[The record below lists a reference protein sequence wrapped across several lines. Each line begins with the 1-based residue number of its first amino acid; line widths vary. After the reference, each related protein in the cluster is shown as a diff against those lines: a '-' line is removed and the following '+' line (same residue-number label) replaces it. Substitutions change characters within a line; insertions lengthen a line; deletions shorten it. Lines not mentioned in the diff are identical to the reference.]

1 MDDLKDGQPI
11 GIENDEPIE
20 VENDEPIVS
29 ENDKQIGDDE
39 KPIVS
44 GKEHKKNRKNNISK
58 KIVAI
63 VLIVLLA
70 AGAGFGGGMAA
81 LYFVNQ
87 TREYANITITP
98 NDNVSSSEAV
108 AEKVIPSVVGIST
121 TTKVTYQSIFGNQD
135 GEVSGVGT
143 GIIVD
148 KKGYILTNSHVVE
161 GGSADTL
168 KIKLADGRE
177 VKGTVLWSDNSIDL
191 AIVKITA
198 DKLMAATLGDSNEVK
213 VGSFAVAIGNPLGMS
228 FESSVTQ
235 GVISGLN
242 RSITVSKGQSQS
254 TMDNLIQTDASI
266 NSGNSG
272 GPLLNSEGNVI
283 GINSAKAQSAEGLG
297 FAIPINTAKPIIDA
311 IKTNGEFHRAYI
323 GIKGISVA
331 EYQQMYPE
339 IKLGVEKGVYINQI
353 FTESPAA
360 KAGMK
365 EGDII
370 TAIENED
377 IDTMT
382 QLINDLYKY
391 KSGDTIK
398 LKIISQGN
406 NKRKTVNLEL
416 GEMPN

>member
-1 MDDLKDGQPI
+1 MEDIKDDVRDDAKEDIKDDVK
-11 GIENDEPIE
+11 DE
-20 VENDEPIVS
+20 DPIVFEK
-29 ENDKQIGDDE
+29 ENINLN
-39 KPIVS
+39 
-44 GKEHKKNRKNNISK
+44 NRKNNITK

-63 VLIVLLA
+63 FLIVLLA

-81 LYFVNQ
+81 LYFANQ
-87 TREYANITITP
+87 TMGYNKITITP
-98 NDNVSSSEAV
+98 NDNVSSAEAV

-177 VKGTVLWSDNSIDL
+177 VKGTVLWSDKSIDL

-198 DKLMAATLGDSNEVK
+198 DKLTAATLGDSNEVK

-242 RSITVSKGQSQS
+242 RSITIANGQSQT

-297 FAIPINTAKPIIDA
+297 FAIPINTAKPIIEA
-311 IKTNGEFHRAYI
+311 IETNGEFHRAYI
-323 GIKGISVA
+323 GIKGSSVA

-339 IKLGVEKGVYINQI
+339 VKLGAEKGVYINQI
-353 FTESPAA
+353 FIESPAA
-360 KAGMK
+360 KAGIK

-370 TAIENED
+370 VAIEKKE
-377 IDTMT
+377 IETMT

-398 LKIISQGN
+398 LEIIRKGN
-406 NKRKTVNLEL
+406 NNRETINLEL

>member
-1 MDDLKDGQPI
+1 MDDEKFDKEINESESQAK
-11 GIENDEPIE
+11 E
-20 VENDEPIVS
+20 VENTATTFSADSEPA
-29 ENDKQIGDDE
+29 GL
-39 KPIVS
+39 
-44 GKEHKKNRKNNISK
+44 KKNHKNKRMAK
-58 KIVAI
+58 KIISAI
-63 VLIVLLA
+63 LVLLLA

-81 LYFVNQ
+81 LYFGYQ
-87 TREYANITITP
+87 TMGQNNITINPKGDVNTA
-98 NDNVSSSEAV
+98 EAV

-121 TTKVTYQSIFGNQD
+121 TSKVMYQSFFGTQS

-143 GIIVD
+143 GIIID
-148 KKGYILTNSHVVE
+148 EKGYILTNSHVVE
-161 GGSADTL
+161 GGAADTVN
-168 KIKLADGRE
+168 IKLADGRE
-177 VKGTVLWSDNSIDL
+177 VKGTVLWSDSSIDL

-198 DKLMAATLGDSNEVK
+198 DKLTAATLGDSNEVK
-213 VGSFAVAIGNPLGMS
+213 VGSFALAIGNPLGMS

-242 RSITVSKGQSQS
+242 RSITVSNGQSGV

-272 GPLLNSEGNVI
+272 GPLLNNEGNVI

-297 FAIPINTAKPIIDA
+297 FAIPINTAKPIIDS
-311 IKTNGEFHRAYI
+311 IKLNGEFHRAYI

-331 EYQQMYPE
+331 EYQQISPDV
-339 IKLGVEKGVYINQI
+339 KLGAEKGVYINQI

-360 KAGMK
+360 NAGIK

-370 TAIENED
+370 IAIENKE

-382 QLINDLYKY
+382 QLINDLYNY

-398 LKIISQGN
+398 LTIIRGEN
-406 NKRKTVNLEL
+406 GTKETIDVKL

>member
-1 MDDLKDGQPI
+1 MDDVKDDELIGFEKDEPI
-11 GIENDEPIE
+11 GIVNNEPIKHGE
-20 VENDEPIVS
+20 EN
-29 ENDKQIGDDE
+29 
-39 KPIVS
+39 
-44 GKEHKKNRKNNISK
+44 KKYRKNNIPK
-58 KIVAI
+58 KILAI
-63 VLIVLLA
+63 ILVLILA
-70 AGAGFGGGMAA
+70 TGAGFGGGMAA
-81 LYFVNQ
+81 IYFANQ
-87 TREYANITITP
+87 TMGYDNITITP
-98 NDNVSSSEAV
+98 NDKISTAEAV

-135 GEVSGVGT
+135 SEVSGVGT

-161 GGSADTL
+161 GGSVDTV

-177 VKGTVLWSDNSIDL
+177 VEGKVLWSDNNIDL
-191 AIVKITA
+191 AIVKINA
-198 DKLMAATLGDSNEVK
+198 DKLTAVTLGDSNEVK
-213 VGSFAVAIGNPLGMS
+213 VGSFAIAIGNPLGMS

-242 RSITVSKGQSQS
+242 RSITITNGQSQV

-272 GPLLNSEGNVI
+272 GPLLNSEGDVI

-323 GIKGISVA
+323 GIKGMSVA
-331 EYQQMYPE
+331 EYQQVNPE
-339 IKLGVEKGVYINQI
+339 VKLGVEKGVYINQI

-360 KAGMK
+360 KAGIK

-370 TAIENED
+370 IAIEND
-377 IDTMT
+377 AIDTMT
-382 QLINDLYKY
+382 QLIKDLYKY

-398 LKIISQGN
+398 LKIIRGES
-406 NKRKTVNLEL
+406 NKKETINLEL